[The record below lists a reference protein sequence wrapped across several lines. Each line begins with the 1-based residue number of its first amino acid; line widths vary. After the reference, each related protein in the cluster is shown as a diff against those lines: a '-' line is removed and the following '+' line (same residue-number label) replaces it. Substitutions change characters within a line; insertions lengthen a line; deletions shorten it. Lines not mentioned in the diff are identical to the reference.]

1 MKTQTKP
8 KKKDETKTKSM
19 LLKLDISLYSELS
32 KIAKE
37 EDRSIT
43 SQVVHSIR
51 ESINKKQANKK

>member
-8 KKKDETKTKSM
+8 KKKEENKTKSM

-43 SQVVHSIR
+43 SQVVHSIK
-51 ESINKKQANKK
+51 ESIYNKQANKK

>member
-1 MKTQTKP
+1 MKTATKP
-8 KKKDETKTKSM
+8 KKKQETKTKSM
-19 LLKLDISLYSELS
+19 LLKLDMSLYSELS

-51 ESINKKQANKK
+51 ESINKKQLNK